1 MSDAEKTKMEE
12 IIDAKIKW
20 LDENQD
26 ADPEQYKQ
34 QKTELESVVNPIIS
48 KLYASTGGVPPP
60 PAGDSEKDEL

>member
-1 MSDAEKTKMEE
+1 MEE

-26 ADPEQYKQ
+26 ADPEQYKT

-48 KLYASTGGVPPP
+48 KLYAGTGGAPPP
-60 PAGDSEKDEL
+60 PPTGDAEDKDEL

>member
-1 MSDAEKTKMEE
+1 MEE

-26 ADPEQYKQ
+26 ADPEQYKT

-60 PAGDSEKDEL
+60 STGDAEKDEL